1 VNRVRTLVAAILAR
15 FARVGRER
23 RREIAEFNALMD
35 PRRRM

>member
-1 VNRVRTLVAAILAR
+1 VTRLRDLLAGTLAR
-15 FARVGRER
+15 FTREGRER

>member
-1 VNRVRTLVAAILAR
+1 VNRLRTLLYAILAG
-15 FARVGRER
+15 FARLGRER